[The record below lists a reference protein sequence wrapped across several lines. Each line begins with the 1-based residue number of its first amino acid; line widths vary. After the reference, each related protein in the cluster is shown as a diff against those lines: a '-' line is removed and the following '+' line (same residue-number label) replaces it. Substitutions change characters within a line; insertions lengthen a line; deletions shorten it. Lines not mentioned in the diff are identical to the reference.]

1 MTWLYLIPSWKVL
14 LSWILLNVGL
24 LVFFYR
30 MVDRSVE
37 KMAFGKEEGTVRK
50 FWITIMIFFF
60 MLTPFLV
67 NAFPIVDAKFGL
79 IVVQIV
85 GMSPLILMTAIG
97 FGVFWKMLKFR
108 FKNPWKVYPVSLDYD
123 LSPDVK
129 LPAREVKRHV
139 RVIGATGSGKTKSV
153 LLNFAVQQIQKGAPL
168 IVMDPKGDDEVIA
181 TVVGTLR
188 DAGRLDD
195 LLYFDLDP
203 SFEDLTNSYNPL
215 LYGRAEEKAARIL
228 ATMPTSGGKYA
239 FFEAKQQIAL
249 KTTIKLLEAALPVL
263 AEGRLHRINF
273 LDILAALVYIPYSIL
288 YFQRILRKNGLLDP
302 QMEKESKT
310 LLSEAGNPRFNE
322 FISGLT
328 QHIYKFAFLTR
339 NAWIINDYRPSI
351 TLDDVVEKGKV
362 AYFSLRALKFPGS
375 SKGSSGDAYEL
386 GKMILMSLQSY
397 IAERQ
402 LRQASMPLP
411 VLLMIDEAHNVFPP
425 EFRASLEMARSAGMG
440 IVILHQDLKQFE
452 PDITSIIDN
461 NTNTK
466 IVMRV
471 NESMTAKHY
480 AELIGQDKR
489 LFKSESMTIESP
501 IFNWLGKYRPR
512 AGSVVY
518 QERYDYIVRPE
529 EFFSLKVGEGIV
541 INPSLFEKRY
551 MKTRFYNNIRDYD
564 THYRQLLPDS
574 RAGRDLRS
582 GLNLFPLLERLFG
595 DEIIKRH
602 FGESA
607 SEFFSRFQQDEAY
620 EEATVAPTESRQE
633 EKPSGEGSDIVI

>member
-1 MTWLYLIPSWKVL
+1 MTWLYYLPSWKVL
-14 LSWILLNVGL
+14 LFWVALNVGL
-24 LVFFYR
+24 LFFFYR
-30 MVDRSVE
+30 VVDKSVQNL
-37 KMAFGKEEGTVRK
+37 AFGKEEGVVRK
-50 FWITIMIFFF
+50 FWITVF
-60 MLTPFLV
+60 MLVLALLPFM
-67 NAFPIVDAKFGL
+67 VDVMPLLDPEFSL

-85 GMSPLILMTAIG
+85 GMAPMIALTAIG
-97 FGVFWKMLKFR
+97 FGLFWKMLKFR
-108 FKNPWKVYPVSLDYD
+108 FRNPWKVHPVSLDYE
-123 LSPDVK
+123 LSPQVK

-181 TVVGTLR
+181 TIVGTLR

-215 LYGRAEEKAARIL
+215 SYGRAEEKAARIL

-263 AEGRLHRINF
+263 AEGKLHRINF

-288 YFQRILRKNGLLDP
+288 FFQSVLRKNGLLEP
-302 QMEKESKT
+302 QMEKESRT
-310 LLSEAGNPRFNE
+310 LLSEAANPRFNE

-339 NAWIINDYRPSI
+339 NSWIINDYRPSI
-351 TLDDVVEKGKV
+351 TLDDVVDRGKV

-480 AELIGQDKR
+480 AELIGQDRK

-551 MKTRFYNNIRDYD
+551 VKTRFYNNIRDYD

-574 RAGRDLRS
+574 KAGRDLRS
-582 GLNLFPLLERLFG
+582 GLNLFPLLEKLFG
-595 DEIIKRH
+595 DEVIRRH

-607 SEFFSRFQQDEAY
+607 SEFFKRFHQGDAY
-620 EEATVAPTESRQE
+620 EEAAEVSAQNSSKQKE
-633 EKPSGEGSDIVI
+633 EKDIVI